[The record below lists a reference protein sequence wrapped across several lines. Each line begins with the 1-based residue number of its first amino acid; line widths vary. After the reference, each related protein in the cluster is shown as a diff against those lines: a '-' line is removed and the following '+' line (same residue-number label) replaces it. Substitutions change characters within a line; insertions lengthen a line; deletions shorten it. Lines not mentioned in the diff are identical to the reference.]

1 MYKKL
6 ILSGAIA
13 LAASH
18 ATAATWDTDGAL
30 KIIHGDLKLGGTSEL
45 TGVVQ
50 SNAVVRLGAEY
61 GAGDFI
67 TFTWD
72 VAKAT
77 NASYPSTLAS
87 YNTGNAAIDTA
98 CQAETG
104 TTVNNASTMILA
116 SNGCDAKLS
125 PGDEVTAA
133 GAIPTGG
140 AAGDPMR
147 VIGFVDGT
155 NTATF
160 STAYTTASAGAGK
173 VFSVLTPKA
182 MSLNLHA
189 SGPKYATYRV
199 AAFTGTYT
207 STVGSLIQVPNPNIS
222 ASGLVAATNN
232 TVAFSAS
239 SAGTAIDALATK
251 VTTASALGE
260 MTYAHLRA
268 FQGVVD
274 VENAKKTFVTA
285 VAANGATAAK
295 TTAKFEYKMSQ
306 ASGVNGLVISKTAST
321 ANTHVDAGITKAVL
335 TINGDFTFLDS
346 NASTAGIQLTSAAKL
361 LHTANDTGGQ
371 NGCTNS
377 LATASKLIVTCS
389 TVADAM
395 HGTKNAVSLISD
407 VTGKT
412 IIPQVFT
419 GDMTVTYTNGAG
431 LATATSVVST
441 GKVFGA
447 FTLNGATIT
456 TYAVPMGSS
465 VSRFLWISNKGSD
478 AAVATYT
485 AIMNGSSYGP
495 YALTTV
501 AGNSSVSVAG
511 LIDTDLSA
519 RGIYVAPS
527 SRATITVDAPVKA
540 ADLTMSAAYKHI
552 GDADRLILETSDSLD
567 GVK

>member
-30 KIIHGDLKLGGTSEL
+30 AIKHGDLKLGGLSEL
-45 TGVVQ
+45 TGAVQ
-50 SNAVVRLGAEY
+50 SNAVVRLAAEY
-61 GAGDFI
+61 GIGDFI

-87 YNTGNAAIDTA
+87 YNTGNSAITAA
-98 CQAETG
+98 CQALTA
-104 TTVNNASTMILA
+104 TSTNSSVATLSA
-116 SNGCDAKLS
+116 NVCDTLLKA
-125 PGDEVTAA
+125 GDEVTIA

-147 VIGFVDGT
+147 VIGYVD
-155 NTATF
+155 NTDIATF
-160 STAYTTASAGAGK
+160 STAYTSAAPGAGK
-173 VFSVLTPKA
+173 AFAVLTPKS

-189 SGPKYATYRV
+189 SGPLYATYRV

-222 ASGLVAATNN
+222 AAGLLTATNN

-239 SAGTAIDALATK
+239 SAGAAIDALATK
-251 VTTASALGE
+251 VTTATAISE

-285 VAANGATAAK
+285 LAANNQVAAK

-306 ASGVNGLVISKTAST
+306 ASGVNGTVISKSAST
-321 ANTHVDAGITKAVL
+321 ANVHLDAAISKAIL

-346 NASTAGIQLTSAAKL
+346 NAATAGIQLTSAAKL
-361 LHTANDTGGQ
+361 LHTDNDTGGQ

-377 LATASKLIVTCS
+377 LATAGKLIVTC
-389 TVADAM
+389 TTPADAM
-395 HGTKNAVSLISD
+395 DATKNAVSLISD

-412 IIPQVFT
+412 IIPQTFT
-419 GDMTVTYTNGAG
+419 GDMTVTYTNGAA

-441 GKVFGA
+441 GKAFGA

-456 TYAVPMGSS
+456 TYAVPMGSA
-465 VSRFLWISNKGSD
+465 VSRFLWVSNKGSD
-478 AAVATYT
+478 SAVATYT

-495 YALTTV
+495 YPLATV
-501 AGNSSVSVAG
+501 PGNSSVSVGG

-519 RGIYVAPS
+519 RGIFVAPS

-567 GVK
+567 GTK